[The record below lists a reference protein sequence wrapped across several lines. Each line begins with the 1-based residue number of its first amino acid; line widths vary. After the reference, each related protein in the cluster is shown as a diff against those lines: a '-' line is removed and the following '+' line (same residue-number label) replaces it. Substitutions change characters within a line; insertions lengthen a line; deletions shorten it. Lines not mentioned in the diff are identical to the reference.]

1 MKHLGH
7 IAKHLIR
14 KKLFVGTI
22 SFLTA
27 NIIPVFIFLIL
38 CTLLLAIIGALSGS
52 VDDQQNGQKENGAN
66 GVGYVCS
73 PTGEINQKD
82 WDSYFKHEDKSGVF
96 SEYGDDIV
104 EIAEEKGIDPVLF
117 GAIALHETAYGTSS
131 GVVDKNNPGG
141 LMDPA
146 TNMQSLQRFSTLREG
161 LEAMAATLYNRIIED
176 GFVTIEQLGEIYAP
190 VGAAN
195 DPNNLNQHWI
205 PTLEELTKNLGGLTM
220 NCEAESQIDADL
232 MDGKSWIAPHT
243 KTITSGFGYRT
254 GCGNC
259 SSMHAGIDIASA
271 GIKGTPII
279 AFADGKVTISE
290 ANGTTFDSTLNTM
303 GNGYGWYI
311 EIDHGKGVKTRYAH
325 MKKKGIAV
333 GQEVKAGD
341 VIGQVGS
348 TGASTSAHL
357 HFEILID
364 DEKVDPLPYVKQFLA
379 DESS

>member
-1 MKHLGH
+1 MKQPKQ
-7 IAKHLIR
+7 IAKQLIR
-14 KKLFVGTI
+14 KKLLLGTI
-22 SFLTA
+22 SFLAA
-27 NIIPVFIFLIL
+27 NIIPVLIFLIL
-38 CTLLLAIIGALSGS
+38 CTLLLAMIGALSGS
-52 VDDQQNGQKENGAN
+52 VDDQQSGQNNSGTN
-66 GVGYVCS
+66 DIGYICS
-73 PTGEINQKD
+73 PTGDISQKD

-96 SEYGDDIV
+96 SKYGDDII

-146 TNMQSLQRFSTLREG
+146 TNMQSLQQFATLREG
-161 LEAMAATLYNRIIED
+161 LEAMAVTLYNRIIED
-176 GFVTIEQLGEIYAP
+176 GLVTIEQLGEIYAP
-190 VGAAN
+190 VGAEN

-205 PTLEELTKNLGGLTM
+205 PTMEKLTKNLGGLTM
-220 NCEAESQIDADL
+220 NCEAENQIDADL

-259 SSMHAGIDIASA
+259 TSMHAGLDIASA

-279 AFADGKVTISE
+279 VFADGKVTISE
-290 ANGTTFDSTLNTM
+290 ANGTTFDSTLENM
-303 GNGYGWYI
+303 GNGYGWYV
-311 EIDHGKGVKTRYAH
+311 EIDHGNGIKSRYGH
-325 MKKKGIAV
+325 MKEKGIAV

-341 VIGQVGS
+341 VIGRVGS
-348 TGASTSAHL
+348 TGASTGAHL

-364 DEKVDPLPYVKQFLA
+364 DEKVDPMPYVKDFLV
-379 DESS
+379 EPSS

>member
-38 CTLLLAIIGALSGS
+38 CTLLLAMIGALSGS
-52 VDDQQNGQKENGAN
+52 VDDQQNRQKENGVN
-66 GVGYVCS
+66 GIGYVCS
-73 PTGEINQKD
+73 PTGDINQKA
-82 WDSYFKHEDKSGVF
+82 WNNYFKHEDKSGVF
-96 SEYGDDIV
+96 SKYGNDIIEV
-104 EIAEEKGIDPVLF
+104 AEEKGIDPVLF

-161 LEAMAATLYNRIIED
+161 LDAMATTLYNRIIED
-176 GFVTIEQLGEIYAP
+176 GLVTIEQLGEIYAP

-195 DPNNLNQHWI
+195 DPSNLNQHWI
-205 PTLEELTKNLGGLTM
+205 PTMEELTKKLGGLTM
-220 NCEAESQIDADL
+220 NCEAKSQVDADL
-232 MDGKSWIAPHT
+232 MDSKSWVASHT

-259 SSMHAGIDIASA
+259 SSMHGGIDIASA
-271 GIKGTPII
+271 DIKGTPII
-279 AFADGKVTISE
+279 AFAGGKVTISE
-290 ANGTTFDSTLNTM
+290 ANGTTFDSTLENM

-311 EIDHGKGVKTRYAH
+311 EIDHGNGVKTRYAH
-325 MKKKGIAV
+325 MKEKGIAV
-333 GQEVKAGD
+333 GQEVEAGD

-364 DEKVDPLPYVKQFLA
+364 DEKVDPMPYVKQFLA